1 MATLNFVSADKVR
14 RTTKTF
20 KSEERA
26 KAAVEKELDGL
37 LLLSKVNVLI
47 QEEDGRY
54 VPILMPTSK
63 ADAVALQDTGFEI
76 RVPRHSVH

>member
-1 MATLNFVSADKVR
+1 MATLNFVTSDKVR

-37 LLLSKVNVLI
+37 ILLSKVNVLI
-47 QEEDGRY
+47 QNEDGRY
-54 VPILMPTSK
+54 APVLLPTSK
-63 ADAVALQDTGFEI
+63 ADVAVLQDTGFEI

>member
-1 MATLNFVSADKVR
+1 MATLNFVSAEKVR

-20 KSEERA
+20 KTEERA

-37 LLLSKVNVLI
+37 LLLSKVNVVI
-47 QEEDGRY
+47 QNEDGRY
-54 VPILMPTSK
+54 APVLMPTSK
-63 ADAVALQDTGFEI
+63 ADVTTLQDTGFEI

>member
-1 MATLNFVSADKVR
+1 MATLNFVSPEKVR

-20 KSEERA
+20 KTEERA

-37 LLLSKVNVLI
+37 LLISKVNVLI
-47 QEEDGRY
+47 QNEDGRY
-54 VPILMPTSK
+54 APILMPTSK
-63 ADAVALQDTGFEI
+63 SDVVTLQDTGFEV